1 MGLDRRQFGAPPTQ
15 TVGQAQDVGGLYPSP
30 HLKSREK
37 GIGVA
42 IHRRSDAF
50 SVEGRCSDWE
60 PDS

>member
-1 MGLDRRQFGAPPTQ
+1 MRRACTKLYCEFHILSTI
-15 TVGQAQDVGGLYPSP
+15 GGLYPSP